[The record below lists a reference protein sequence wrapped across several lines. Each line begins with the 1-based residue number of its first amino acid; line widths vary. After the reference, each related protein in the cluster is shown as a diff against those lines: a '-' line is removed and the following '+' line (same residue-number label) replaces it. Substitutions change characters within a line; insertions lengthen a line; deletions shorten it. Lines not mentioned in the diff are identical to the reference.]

1 LEIWSK
7 PTVRSM
13 KRALVV
19 KKRRITDML
28 GQTIGYETIKKKV
41 GYKKTK
47 KKPSRKKSLKEKT

>member
-1 LEIWSK
+1 
-7 PTVRSM
+7 M